1 MSAFDEERKKLGLLT
16 SKKNSTT
23 SAFDNDRMDLGLIK
37 DTRTKPEVKKTETN
51 KEIPKTQADANV
63 NTKVS
68 DTLKG
73 KVPAASL
80 LTTPNSFGNNAVTE
94 FSDKVPAAS
103 LLTAGTGGPS
113 AKQSNS
119 SSIKNAVENFNAF
132 TDRAKSAATFG
143 GTELVDKLF
152 TKIGPEESKQAQ
164 KEANE
169 RAKNV
174 KGGIV
179 ADVIGSLM
187 PGELTY
193 RAGEALVKPL
203 VKNSPEIVQ
212 AITRGAAAGALF
224 QTGNELGQM
233 ANGEQQSLA
242 GRAKD
247 IGFSTLVGG
256 AADGVLTGVGQGIS
270 KLVGKASSKAASEPN
285 PVRTLTREQE
295 VYAKNI
301 EDLTP
306 DDIEFMVK
314 TEAKQPKQV
323 EPTYIKPDVV
333 TPPVVSSDSRGAYQR
348 LLDATTEPNASR
360 QVAASAEPT
369 FAEFPAQPVSKAAE
383 APIPSKSLVDPVV
396 APKQVVK
403 PKETLSVEP
412 VTEVKAPVV
421 TQRGFTETLK
431 ASEKTPSQV
440 KANLN
445 NEYTP
450 ITNLETVQKANARL
464 KADADAE
471 TSRVLS
477 AKKFD
482 AEDSV
487 VAQRLI
493 DHYNKQGNYEMSV
506 TIADKVAEEAT
517 KAGQFIQSLSIY
529 DRLTPEGVLIRA
541 KRIEKRVNE
550 TASKIGKAAKVTD
563 DMAKDIV
570 DLAGVTQKMTGVKD
584 LSNNVIDILERA
596 KKGETLTSNEASQLE
611 RFVKESK
618 QFIKETTKTQKSP
631 KSPTTIKDK
640 RVRDNVTSFLDAQEQ
655 AAKARLKA
663 KGIRISSTPLDVWA
677 DYAVIGA
684 AKMGK
689 NIVKFA
695 DWSEQM
701 VKDIGEDIRPHLNQL
716 YESSKEAFNLTSK
729 KISRQT
735 ISEAERLTQKVI
747 KEKELSVPEAE
758 SLLKIAQRVS
768 SLSGEA
774 KRTASQDLQAI
785 LQSLDKPSFLR
796 KVASAQTQAQLLN
809 PKTQVRNV
817 LGNELFY
824 RLERLNKYVATP
836 IDIARS
842 VLTGADRTVTFR
854 SNNQGQYWYNFIN
867 GAKAGWKG
875 VNINGLETQFDLASP
890 AFTGKYNPLKYTE
903 KALGASLRSFDNAAY
918 SRAVNKSL
926 GELGTLDAIN
936 KGVKPTKE
944 YIKNYIA
951 QADENIIQIADNYGK
966 YVTFQ
971 DNNIISKGL
980 TGLKKGLNVKKDFG
994 FGDLVLKY
1002 PKTPGALLMRA
1013 LEYSPAGF
1021 LRSAKI
1027 VAEPLLRN
1035 GIQKN
1040 PAEATQALSRA
1051 IIGTFGL
1058 SGLGYFLIDN
1068 DILTGQ
1074 ANKDR
1079 DIRSL
1084 QTAAGQGQYQVNLSA
1099 LYRFVSNNFDP
1110 TQAKIKEGDLLYN
1123 YDWMQPVSVAVSM
1136 GANIN
1141 KNLGEGKDTTTGVLS
1156 SAYNSISGGLNTLTE
1171 QSVLQGLARAAEGY
1185 PGQTVT
1191 DKIADILSDIPASFV
1206 PTILNQVKQATD
1218 NTKRETTDQTLLEQT
1233 LNKAQAKIPGLA
1245 GKLPKK
1251 YDTLGNEQ
1259 NHYQDNNAV
1268 NVLLNPGFPSRYK
1281 LSDEARMI
1289 VDLITETGDEGI
1301 APRVPNKK
1309 LDGSKLTGEQFSRL
1323 SKLQG
1328 DETKERLG
1336 KVKDSLSTKSKVKK
1350 IKGQLTKST
1359 TEAKKQLS
1367 KEFPELKVSK

>member
-16 SKKNSTT
+16 SNKNSTT

-37 DTRTKPEVKKTETN
+37 DTRTKTEVKKTETK
-51 KEIPKTQADANV
+51 KEIPKTQAEANV

-80 LTTPNSFGNNAVTE
+80 ITTPNSFGNNAVTE

-270 KLVGKASSKAASEPN
+270 KLVGKSATKAEPN
-285 PVRTLTREQE
+285 VARTLTREQE

-323 EPTYIKPDVV
+323 EPTYVKPDVV
-333 TPPVVSSDSRGAYQR
+333 TPPVVSSDTRGAYQR

-383 APIPSKSLVDPVV
+383 APIPTKSLVDPVV
-396 APKQVVK
+396 TPKQVVK

-450 ITNLETVQKANARL
+450 ITNLETVQKANSRL

-701 VKDIGEDIRPHLNQL
+701 VKDLGEDIRPHLNQL

-951 QADENIIQIADNYGK
+951 QADENIIQIADHYGK

-980 TGLKKGLNVKKDFG
+980 TGLKKGLNVGKDFG

-1268 NVLLNPGFPSRYK
+1268 NVFLNPGFPSRYK

-1336 KVKDSLSTKSKVKK
+1336 KVKESLSTKSKVKK

-1359 TEAKKQLS
+1359 AEAKKQLS

>member
-1 MSAFDEERKKLGLLT
+1 
-16 SKKNSTT
+16 
-23 SAFDNDRMDLGLIK
+23 
-37 DTRTKPEVKKTETN
+37 
-51 KEIPKTQADANV
+51 
-63 NTKVS
+63 
-68 DTLKG
+68 
-73 KVPAASL
+73 
-80 LTTPNSFGNNAVTE
+80 
-94 FSDKVPAAS
+94 
-103 LLTAGTGGPS
+103 
-113 AKQSNS
+113 
-119 SSIKNAVENFNAF
+119 
-132 TDRAKSAATFG
+132 
-143 GTELVDKLF
+143 
-152 TKIGPEESKQAQ
+152 
-164 KEANE
+164 
-169 RAKNV
+169 
-174 KGGIV
+174 
-179 ADVIGSLM
+179 
-187 PGELTY
+187 
-193 RAGEALVKPL
+193 
-203 VKNSPEIVQ
+203 
-212 AITRGAAAGALF
+212 
-224 QTGNELGQM
+224 
-233 ANGEQQSLA
+233 
-242 GRAKD
+242 
-247 IGFSTLVGG
+247 
-256 AADGVLTGVGQGIS
+256 
-270 KLVGKASSKAASEPN
+270 
-285 PVRTLTREQE
+285 
-295 VYAKNI
+295 
-301 EDLTP
+301 
-306 DDIEFMVK
+306 
-314 TEAKQPKQV
+314 
-323 EPTYIKPDVV
+323 
-333 TPPVVSSDSRGAYQR
+333 
-348 LLDATTEPNASR
+348 
-360 QVAASAEPT
+360 
-369 FAEFPAQPVSKAAE
+369 
-383 APIPSKSLVDPVV
+383 
-396 APKQVVK
+396 
-403 PKETLSVEP
+403 
-412 VTEVKAPVV
+412 
-421 TQRGFTETLK
+421 
-431 ASEKTPSQV
+431 
-440 KANLN
+440 
-445 NEYTP
+445 
-450 ITNLETVQKANARL
+450 
-464 KADADAE
+464 
-471 TSRVLS
+471 
-477 AKKFD
+477 
-482 AEDSV
+482 
-487 VAQRLI
+487 
-493 DHYNKQGNYEMSV
+493 
-506 TIADKVAEEAT
+506 
-517 KAGQFIQSLSIY
+517 
-529 DRLTPEGVLIRA
+529 
-541 KRIEKRVNE
+541 
-550 TASKIGKAAKVTD
+550 
-563 DMAKDIV
+563 
-570 DLAGVTQKMTGVKD
+570 
-584 LSNNVIDILERA
+584 
-596 KKGETLTSNEASQLE
+596 
-611 RFVKESK
+611 
-618 QFIKETTKTQKSP
+618 
-631 KSPTTIKDK
+631 
-640 RVRDNVTSFLDAQEQ
+640 LDAQEQ

-663 KGIRISSTPLDVWA
+663 KGVRISSTPLDIWA

-701 VKDIGEDIRPHLNQL
+701 VKDLGEDIRPHLNQL

-785 LQSLDKPSFLR
+785 LQSLDKPSMLR
-796 KVASAQTQAQLLN
+796 KISSVQTQAQLLN

-842 VLTGADRTVTFR
+842 ALTGADRTVTFR

-951 QADENIIQIADNYGK
+951 QADENIIQIADHYGK

-980 TGLKKGLNVKKDFG
+980 TSFKKGLNVGKDFG

-1021 LRSAKI
+1021 IRS
-1027 VAEPLLRN
+1027 
-1035 GIQKN
+1035 GIQIIKPMIKYGVEKN
-1040 PAEATQALSRA
+1040 PAAVVQGLSRA

-1084 QTAAGQGQYQVNLSA
+1084 QTSAGQGQYQVNLSA

-1110 TQAKIKEGDLLYN
+1110 KQAKIKEGDLLYN
-1123 YDWMQPVSVAVSM
+1123 YDWMQPVSVAISM

-1156 SAYNSISGGLNTLTE
+1156 SAYNSVSGGLNTLTE

-1259 NHYQDNNAV
+1259 KHYQDNNAV
-1268 NVLLNPGFPSRYK
+1268 NVFLNPGFPSRYK

-1301 APRVPNKK
+1301 APRVPSKK
-1309 LDGSKLTGEQFSRL
+1309 LDGAKLTGEQFSRL

-1328 DETKERLG
+1328 DQTKERLS
-1336 KVKDSLSTKSKVKK
+1336 KVKESLSTKSKVKK

-1359 TEAKKQLS
+1359 AEAKKQLS
-1367 KEFPELKVSK
+1367 KEFPEMKVSK

>member
-16 SKKNSTT
+16 SNKNSTT

-37 DTRTKPEVKKTETN
+37 DTRTKPEVKKTETK
-51 KEIPKTQADANV
+51 KEIPKTQSEANV

-80 LTTPNSFGNNAVTE
+80 ITTPNSFGNNAITE

-152 TKIGPEESKQAQ
+152 TKIGTEESKQAQ

-169 RAKNV
+169 RAKDV

-270 KLVGKASSKAASEPN
+270 KLVGKAATKAEPN
-285 PVRTLTREQE
+285 VARTLTREQE

-323 EPTYIKPDVV
+323 EPTYVKPDVV
-333 TPPVVSSDSRGAYQR
+333 TPPVVSSDTRGAYQR

-403 PKETLSVEP
+403 PKETLSVDP

-450 ITNLETVQKANARL
+450 ITNLDTVQKANARL

-618 QFIKETTKTQKSP
+618 QFIKETTKPQKSP

-701 VKDIGEDIRPHLNQL
+701 VKDLGEDIRPNLNQL

-951 QADENIIQIADNYGK
+951 QADENIIQIADHYGK

-980 TGLKKGLNVKKDFG
+980 TGLKKGLNVGKDFG

-1268 NVLLNPGFPSRYK
+1268 NVFLNPGFPSRYK

-1328 DETKERLG
+1328 DETKERLS
-1336 KVKDSLSTKSKVKK
+1336 KVKESLSTKSKVKK

-1359 TEAKKQLS
+1359 AEAKKQLS
-1367 KEFPELKVSK
+1367 KEFPDLKVSK